1 MSKKNHDEPKEEVS
15 EPLSE
20 WQKRNKE
27 YLEKKA
33 QEEAI
38 YFLINFA
45 ISSFS
50 RKLSQR
56 WAQAAE

>member
-33 QEEAI
+33 QEKASKQKELEEEEAKEI
-38 YFLINFA
+38 GRA
-45 ISSFS
+45 HV
-50 RKLSQR
+50 
-56 WAQAAE
+56 

>member
-33 QEEAI
+33 QEEA
-38 YFLINFA
+38 
-45 ISSFS
+45 SKQK
-50 RKLSQR
+50 KLKEEESKE
-56 WAQAAE
+56 AEAKSHV

>member
-15 EPLSE
+15 EHLSE

-33 QEEAI
+33 QEEASKQKG
-38 YFLINFA
+38 A
-45 ISSFS
+45 GKRGSKRS
-50 RKLSQR
+50 
-56 WAQAAE
+56 